1 MIIAGK
7 SKDSKLSKL
16 FFSTVEPTLQEI
28 AGYFHITVKQA
39 FLLSNVLDYNY
50 KKGVAGLDDLSVF
63 FDCTPVQMMKFKPD
77 IDELV
82 KKGFLMKDKK
92 DVAGKVFKGPAI
104 VTFYTPD
111 NIFDAVL
118 NNEPIPDSTATKCK
132 DVFEL
137 LERLYIFGCDRENG
151 RISTKEL
158 LALSRDLLSH
168 YADFPL
174 VKQILTI
181 NLSDGDT
188 YLLCYLFWKHITGV
202 ANVDVETAV
211 NGIFDMTRKRFEYKQ
226 ELMLNQHPLILHNL
240 IEIEK
245 SRIFNNTWIKLQDK
259 TVELLVS
266 DGLQLTLTKGKKE
279 NIISP
284 LEITRKEL
292 IFNQQESK
300 QINQLIHSLQEVKF
314 LEIQQRMKGKG
325 LPFGFTVLLWGLPGT
340 GKTESV
346 YQLARETG
354 REIMSVDLSQTK
366 SMWFGESEKIV
377 KKLFTDYYS
386 YFKGCSKTPILLFNE
401 ADGIF
406 SKRKNVGNSTV
417 GQTENTIQNIIL
429 QELETFSGILIATTN
444 LASNFDK
451 AFERRFLYKIGLSKP
466 DISTRSQIW
475 KVKLPGIS
483 EPDCAVLGEKFDFSG
498 GQIDNIVRK
507 YEIVGVLEGRTPD
520 LPELITFCNE
530 ELLDKSTYTKSAT
543 VHPNHKICQNRRHNY
558 VKVKSL
564 VNFKPQKN

>member
-1 MIIAGK
+1 MNYRKRKHIFDSILFISGK
-7 SKDSKLSKL
+7 SKNSKLSRG
-16 FFSTVEPTLQEI
+16 FFMSVELTLKEI
-28 AGYFHITVKQA
+28 AGYFHITTNQA

-50 KKGVAGLDDLSVF
+50 KKGVVGLDDLAGT
-63 FDCTPVQMMKFKPD
+63 FDCTPAQMMKFKSD

-82 KKGFLMKDKK
+82 KMGLLMKEKK
-92 DVAGKVFKGPAI
+92 DIGGKVYKGPTI
-104 VTFYTPD
+104 VSLYTPD

-118 NNEPIPDSTATKCK
+118 NNEPIPDSAATKCK

-137 LERLYIFGCDRENG
+137 LERLYIFGCDRESG
-151 RISTKEL
+151 RISTQEL
-158 LALSRDLLSH
+158 LASSRDLLSH

-174 VKQILTI
+174 VKQILAI
-181 NLSDGDT
+181 NLSDGDI
-188 YLLCYLFWKHITGV
+188 YLLCYLLWKHITGV

-226 ELMLNQHPLILHNL
+226 ELMLNQHPLIQNNL

-284 LEITRKEL
+284 QEITRKEL

-314 LEIQQRMKGKG
+314 LEIQQRMKVKG

-346 YQLARETG
+346 YQMARETG
-354 REIMSVDLSQTK
+354 REIMSVDLSQSK

-377 KKLFTDYYS
+377 KKIFTDYYS
-386 YFKGCSKTPILLFNE
+386 YAKGCNNTPILLFNE

-475 KVKLPGIS
+475 KIKLPGIS
-483 EPDCAVLGEKFDFSG
+483 EPDCVVLGEKFDFSG

-507 YEIVGVLEGRTPD
+507 YEIVGVLEGRMPD

-530 ELLDKSTYTKSAT
+530 ELLDKSTYTKIGYCTS
-543 VHPNHKICQNRRHNY
+543 
-558 VKVKSL
+558 KS
-564 VNFKPQKN
+564 